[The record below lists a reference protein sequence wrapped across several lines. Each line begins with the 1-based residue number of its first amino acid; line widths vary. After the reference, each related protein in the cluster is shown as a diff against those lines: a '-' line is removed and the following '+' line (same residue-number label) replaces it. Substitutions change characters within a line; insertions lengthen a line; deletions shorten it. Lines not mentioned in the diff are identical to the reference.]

1 MKISMRMSLVASRR
15 GFTLIELLVVISIIA
30 ILIALLLPAVQAA
43 REAARTTQCRSNLK
57 QIGIGLFTFSDK
69 DPNKRMCT
77 GAVDWKRDGCP
88 DTYGIGADLKGVGAG
103 KLTQLMCPS
112 NEVRGT
118 EKLND
123 LMGLTNSSNFSVTPP
138 DRLGKGALCNAAAV
152 SGNDLVSGLVNLTAG
167 SAGRAARLAKALEE
181 DGFNSN
187 YSASWFLVRGG
198 VKIRNSAAGNNV
210 EIDDTNGL
218 KDFLN
223 TRGPL
228 TLRQIEAG
236 SVPSSNVPL
245 LGDTTPGDV
254 NEAVLS
260 TTIGGELVAGH
271 RLGEAF
277 NDGPGFWKTSSSRI
291 ALMKNNY
298 TPVNAVIPQSFPKIG
313 DVMTAANLSIYASTY
328 TDAAFTTPNLFLQD
342 YRDWK
347 ATHGKNCNL
356 LMADGSVK
364 AITDINGDKLFNP
377 GFPVDTSVSAVTLQD
392 EVGYT
397 DGTVEINA
405 FEVFTGV
412 LLDYDAYNKGKFEE

>member
-1 MKISMRMSLVASRR
+1 MKISKKVSLVAARR

-43 REAARTTQCRSNLK
+43 REAARTTQCRNNLK
-57 QIGIGLFTFSDK
+57 QIGIGMFVFADK
-69 DPNKRMCT
+69 DPSRRLCS

-88 DTYGIGADLKGVGAG
+88 DTYGIGADLMSVNAG
-103 KLTQLMCPS
+103 SLSKLMCPS

-123 LMGLTNSSNFSVTPP
+123 LLGLTNSSNFSVMPA
-138 DRLGKGALCNAAAV
+138 DRLGKGSLCYGALGTNP
-152 SGNDLVSGLVNLTAG
+152 LTSGLVNMVAG
-167 SAGRAARLAKALEE
+167 STDRAARLALAIEK

-198 VKIRNSAAGNNV
+198 VKVRNSTAANNV

-228 TLRQIEAG
+228 NTRQIEGG
-236 SVPSSNVPL
+236 SVPSSNIPL
-245 LGDTTPGDV
+245 MGDTTAGDV

-271 RLGEAF
+271 RLGESF
-277 NDGPGFWKTSSSRI
+277 NDGPAYWKTSTNRV
-291 ALMKNNY
+291 ALLKNAY
-298 TPVNAVIPQSFPKIG
+298 PGVNDVIPQAFPKIG
-313 DVMTAANLSIYASTY
+313 DVVTAANLSTYANQTV
-328 TDAAFTTPNLFLQD
+328 TGTVLTTPNLYLQD
-342 YRDWK
+342 YRDWR
-347 ATHGKNCNL
+347 AVHGRNCNL

-377 GFPVDTSVSAVTLQD
+377 GFPVDPSVGATILAD

-397 DGTVEINA
+397 DGTCEINP

-412 LLDYDAYNKGKFEE
+412 LLDYTNYSKGKFEE